1 VKANNRRK
9 NKRKHMEG
17 KINKMKNKYE
27 IE

>member
-17 KINKMKNKYE
+17 KMNKMKNKYE